1 MTSANKGR
9 AWREQRLADAL
20 TQLAA
25 LHRQLEELQTD
36 GSPTEAAAKRIQ
48 AVFRGLHQRRLDQ
61 KRTQLSHSRSRSLTG
76 VGMGSTARA
85 TEQLFRARCRELFLQ
100 YDTDNSGQLSAGEL
114 ADAVSDWLPD
124 YTAEDMRRL
133 FRSGDKDGSG
143 FLSQREVRCGC
154 ARARLPVAQ
163 DSNASCSPPPPPLPA
178 PLPPR
183 PAPHGSLSSSSA
195 RSSARASRFSR
206 RCARRRRTRK

>member
-36 GSPTEAAAKRIQ
+36 GSPPEAAAKRIQ

-154 ARARLPVAQ
+154 ARAL
-163 DSNASCSPPPPPLPA
+163 
-178 PLPPR
+178 
-183 PAPHGSLSSSSA
+183 GSTG
-195 RSSARASRFSR
+195 SR
-206 RCARRRRTRK
+206 RPSQRRRRRTQRSLKRPSKPASVRHPNKASKAEH